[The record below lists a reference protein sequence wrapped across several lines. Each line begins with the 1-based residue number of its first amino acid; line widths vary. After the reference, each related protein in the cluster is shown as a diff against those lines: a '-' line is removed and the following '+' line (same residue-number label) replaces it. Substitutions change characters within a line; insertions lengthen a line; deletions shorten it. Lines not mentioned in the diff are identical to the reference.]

1 MCALLEAEYGERPA
15 YGVVVL
21 AGGRQ
26 MRIPY
31 TAELENEMLAE
42 LDAVRKLLREGR
54 APGPEWKAPRCDTC
68 GYRAIC
74 LGG

>member
-1 MCALLEAEYGERPA
+1 
-15 YGVVVL
+15 
-21 AGGRQ
+21 

-54 APGPEWKAPRCDTC
+54 ASGPEWKAPRCDAC
-68 GYRAIC
+68 GYRGIC
-74 LGG
+74 WRG